1 MKNKTTII
9 QRFFSMQEAFE
20 WVVSKVADATVGSIT
35 TKYQHHGTD
44 AILGECDSF
53 TYVGL
58 FNLIEIC

>member
-9 QRFFSMQEAFE
+9 QQFPSLAEAFE

-35 TKYQHHGTD
+35 TKYQYEGTD
-44 AILGECDSF
+44 AVIGDCGEI

-58 FNLIEIC
+58 FNLIELC